1 MLLLLFLFILS
12 STSAESINRQEE
24 GYYMYVLPS
33 SSRQSSCPPQ
43 ARGSNSTCG
52 TLSMLVSRLPPTA
65 SNISFIFLDGVHL
78 LHDYVHLKEIPLVR
92 LKSIS
97 PSMQPVLVCTGD
109 SSGFDVVGSRRLEI
123 SGIAVTNC
131 TSPFGLYDIAH
142 VSIINAVM
150 HDNKGI
156 AVFIAD
162 TVQIVIENTKFI
174 RNGLISNESC
184 GHMVISSHQSAIY
197 CSIRNTIFT
206 RGIGYYSG
214 LTLVAEDSYN
224 VSILIHNTTSTN
236 NTSVGSRGSANIN
249 IYVINSI
256 INEIQFFQVS
266 STNGTSV
273 QDFDSQ
279 GGGLYLSL
287 NRLTCTPESKITINN
302 SFFAHNYARTGS
314 GAFLYFGGTINCKF
328 LIENSSF
335 INNGHYIMFND
346 KLQVCT
352 EGGGLEIDDYANT
365 TNNSVIIENSK
376 FISNGAL
383 IGGAFQQATAV
394 NTKLTIINST
404 FEGNV
409 GFVGSAIVGNFQSDP
424 SIHSNTE
431 LIDVLVIGNTRY
443 SVDVMKVF
451 MGSSF
456 SYNNH
461 IRHFNEINAA
471 VILSSDRHP
480 FTVNA
485 TNIVIRDNYN
495 ISGIAL
501 RGCNIR
507 FKGKQNAFINNSSPE
522 IGGGLVILT
531 TNIYFEVNDGNYLTF
546 INNTAQY
553 GGALYIADIGLDDY
567 DISYID
573 SSYHYADG
581 YYQCSFN
588 TDQKYNQ
595 KHDSSNQLVKFINN
609 TASIAGNDAY
619 GGMYRVCNIVPN
631 ADKTLSQQLSCPMTR
646 YWSLTSNRSISSL
659 PFAVCACN
667 ESIVDCNI
675 RHLNK
680 SLYPGQSFNL
690 SLVTVGSCEGI
701 SPGPIVSYI
710 SGGNLST
717 SVSDQMTSTSC
728 KNLTYFVTSKKD
740 IAYMTVS
747 AARSQ
752 YEYADLSV
760 YIDFKSCPVGFE
772 QSNDNGTCVC
782 SKTIRNK
789 VTCDI
794 NNEEYPFTRAGAN
807 WIAYDETHNCFVAQE
822 GCPFDYCRTD
832 TVSFSATD
840 PSTQC
845 ALNRTGRLCGK
856 CQPGLSVV
864 LGGSNACQHCT
875 NMYLLLLLPVFLILG
890 ILFIGALIFFDLTV
904 ASGRING
911 LLLYINTVKM
921 NESVFFPLNGNPV
934 LKQFIAW
941 LNLDL
946 GIDLCFYNGLDAY
959 WQTWLQF
966 AFPFYLWILSIGM
979 IISSRHS
986 IRLSRLFG
994 RNAVPVLATLLLI
1007 SYSKILSA
1015 IKDVFMYE
1023 TLSCYDNELQVATKW
1038 SVWSLDATINYFSMK
1053 RIPIII
1059 FSALLLLAALL
1070 YTSFLTSMQW
1080 LQQYSYKYCCRGK
1093 RDPLF
1098 RLKPFI
1104 DAYCGPYKDKYRYW
1118 TGLLLLTRLL
1128 LTSTFWFTSSIDRA
1142 NSIVLIVAVLLLLS
1156 LAVTTNGMYTRRYLN
1171 ALEIGFIVN
1180 IGLISLGSLATNN
1193 RTTIS
1198 ILSNISIAVAALV
1211 LTVMMGIVIIKK
1223 PLLWMKRKKHIKS
1236 SDTVPLLDGVGYSDD
1251 GSPPGSPANLIR
1263 RRESL
1268 IFDIDMANLPE
1279 Y

>member
-1 MLLLLFLFILS
+1 MILFLLLFTLLS
-12 STSAESINRQEE
+12 SSAESIEGQGE
-24 GYYMYVLPS
+24 GYCMYVLPS
-33 SSRQSSCPPQ
+33 SSRQSSSCPPA
-43 ARGSNSTCG
+43 ARGSNVVCG
-52 TLSMLVSRLPPTA
+52 TLSKLIPRLPPTA
-65 SNISFIFLDGVHL
+65 SSISLIFLDGVHF
-78 LHDYVHLKEIPLVR
+78 LHDYAHLKEIPVVT

-97 PSMQPVLVCTGD
+97 PSMQPVIMCTGD
-109 SSGFDVVGSRRLEI
+109 TARFDVVGSTRLEI
-123 SGIAVTNC
+123 SGITVTNC
-131 TSPFGLYDIAH
+131 TNPFGLYEISY
-142 VSIINAVM
+142 VSIMNAVI
-150 HDNKGI
+150 HDNRGI
-156 AVFIAD
+156 AVFIRD
-162 TVQIVIENTKFI
+162 TVQIVIEDTKFI

-184 GHMVISSHQSAIY
+184 GHMVISSQQSAIY
-197 CSIRNTIFT
+197 CSIKNTIFT
-206 RGIGYYSG
+206 GGIGYYSG
-214 LTLVAEDSYN
+214 LALVIEESYN
-224 VSILIHNTTSTN
+224 VSILLHNTTSTN

-256 INEIQFFQVS
+256 IDAIQLFQVS
-266 STNGTSV
+266 STNGISV
-273 QDFDSQ
+273 QEFDSQ

-287 NRLTCTPESKITINN
+287 NRLTCTPESKIIIRD
-302 SFFAHNYARTGS
+302 SYFAHNYARTGS
-314 GAFLYFGGTINCKF
+314 GAFLYFGGTINCRY
-328 LIENSSF
+328 LIKNSSF
-335 INNGHYIMFND
+335 VNNGHYIMFND

-352 EGGGLEIDDYANT
+352 EGGGLEIEDFDNS
-365 TNNSVIIENSK
+365 TNNSVTIKDSK

-383 IGGAFQQATAV
+383 IGGAFQQATAI
-394 NTKLTIINST
+394 NSKLTIINST

-409 GFVGSAIVGNFQSDP
+409 GFVGSAIVGNFLSDP

-431 LIDVLVIGNTRY
+431 LIDVLVTGNTRY
-443 SVDVMKVF
+443 SAEIMKVI

-456 SYNNH
+456 SYNHH

-471 VILSSDRHP
+471 VILSSDRYP
-480 FTVNA
+480 FTTNA

-495 ISGIAL
+495 ISGMAL

-507 FKGKQNAFINNSSPE
+507 FKGRENAFINNSSPQ

-531 TNIYFEVNDGNYLTF
+531 TNNYFEVNNGDHLTF

-573 SSYHYADG
+573 SSYHFAED

-595 KHDSSNQLVKFINN
+595 THDSSNQLVKFMNN

-631 ADKTLSQQLSCPMTR
+631 AFKTLSQQLSCPMTR
-646 YWSLTSNRSISSL
+646 YWSLTSNHSISSL

-667 ESIVDCNI
+667 ESIVDCDI

-710 SGGNLST
+710 SGGSLST
-717 SVSDQMTSTSC
+717 SVSNQMTSTGC
-728 KNLTYFVTSKKD
+728 KDLTYLAASKKHN
-740 IAYMTVS
+740 AYMTVS

-752 YEYADLSV
+752 YEYADLAV
-760 YIDFKSCPVGFE
+760 HIDFKSCPVGFE
-772 QSNDNGTCVC
+772 QSSDNGTCVC

-794 NNEEYPFTRAGAN
+794 NNEEHPFTRAGDN
-807 WIAYDETHNCFVAQE
+807 WIAYDSTHNCFVAQE

-840 PSTQC
+840 PSPQC
-845 ALNRTGRLCGK
+845 ALNRTGRLCGQ
-856 CQPGLSVV
+856 CQPGLS
-864 LGGSNACQHCT
+864 LMLGSNACHHCT
-875 NMYLLLLLPVFLILG
+875 NMYLLLSLPVFFISG
-890 ILFIGALIFFDLTV
+890 ILFIGALIFFDITV

-911 LLLYINTVKM
+911 LLLYINAVKM
-921 NESVFFPLNGNPV
+921 NESVFFPLNSKPV
-934 LKQFIAW
+934 LRQFIAW
-941 LNLDL
+941 FNLDP
-946 GIDLCFYNGLDAY
+946 GYGMCFYNGLDAY
-959 WQTWLQF
+959 WKMWLQF

-986 IRLSRLFG
+986 IRLSRLYG
-994 RNAVPVLATLLLI
+994 RNAVPVLATLLLM
-1007 SYSKILSA
+1007 SYNKILSA

-1023 TLSCYDNELQVATKW
+1023 TLPCYDNEFQVVTKW
-1038 SVWSLDATINYFSMK
+1038 SVWSLDASINYFSIK

-1059 FSALLLLAALL
+1059 FSALLLLIALL
-1070 YTSFLTSMQW
+1070 YTSLLTSIQW

-1093 RDPLF
+1093 RDPFF
-1098 RLKPFI
+1098 RFKPFI

-1118 TGLLLLTRLL
+1118 TGLLLLIRLL
-1128 LTSTFWFTSSIDRA
+1128 LTSIFWFTSSIDGA
-1142 NSIVLIVAVLLLLS
+1142 NSIVLIIAVLLLLS
-1156 LAVTTNGMYTRRYLN
+1156 LGVTTNGMYTKRYLN

-1180 IGLISLGSLATNN
+1180 IGLISLGSLATSNSK
-1193 RTTIS
+1193 TVS

-1211 LTVMMGIVIIKK
+1211 LAVMMGVVIIKK
-1223 PLLWMKRKKHIKS
+1223 LLLWMKCKKHLKA
-1236 SDTVPLLDGVGYSDD
+1236 SDAVPLLDGASSDD
-1251 GSPPGSPANLIR
+1251 GSPPGSPAKLIR

-1268 IFDIDMANLPE
+1268 IFDIDINNLPE